1 LTRAAV
7 VGAVALRTL
16 VVGLL
21 ACDRAP
27 SSAAVPEPPDPAPS
41 AAPAATWTV
50 DGATLRDPCGDAVVL
65 RGVNHP
71 TMFVDRPGDALP
83 EIAATGANAVRLFW
97 VAGADVPVSAA
108 EPAIARAIALGMV
121 PMLEMH
127 DSTCKW
133 ELAGIVDA
141 WTAPGTVAMIDRHRD
156 NLLVNLANE
165 ASTDDDDAFERDTIA
180 AIVRMR
186 EAGIR
191 VPIVIDATKCGRN
204 LDLLLARGPALI
216 AADPEHAIVL
226 SWHAWDPLPRAELD
240 RAAERIAASG
250 LPIVIGEFGP
260 RSPPGC
266 GAPIDLDGLLAAARR
281 HELGWLAWSWGDD
294 APGHDWNTDC
304 GEFDM
309 VDTFAHSSLRGWG
322 RRVALDSSD
331 GIAQTSVRTAWQTT
345 GRCARPRWAHV
356 APVAGVR

>member
-1 LTRAAV
+1 MGRPVAV
-7 VGAVALRTL
+7 VALA
-16 VVGLL
+16 VGLL
-21 ACDRAP
+21 ACDRSP
-27 SSAAVPEPPDPAPS
+27 PPAAVPEPRRVTT
-41 AAPAATWTV
+41 PAATWTV

-71 TMFVDRPGDALP
+71 TMFVDRAGAALP

-108 EPAIARAIALGMV
+108 EPAIVRAIASGMV

-141 WTAPGTVAMIDRHRD
+141 WIAPDTVAMIERHQD

-180 AIVRMR
+180 AVVRMR
-186 EAGIR
+186 EAGIH

-204 LDLLLARGPALI
+204 LEVLLERGPALI

-226 SWHAWDPLPRAELD
+226 SWHAWDPLTRAELD
-240 RAAERIAASG
+240 RAADRIAASG
-250 LPIVIGEFGP
+250 LPIVIGELGP

-266 GAPIDLDGLLAAARR
+266 GAPLDLDGLLAVARR
-281 HELGWLAWSWGDD
+281 HRLGWLAWSWGDD
-294 APGHDWNTDC
+294 VPGHDWNSDC

-309 VDTFAHSSLRGWG
+309 VDTFARSSLRGWG
-322 RRVALDSSD
+322 RRVAVDSPD
-331 GIAQTSVRTAWQTT
+331 GIAQTSVRSAWQTT
-345 GRCARPRWAHV
+345 SRCAAGSRGRV
-356 APVAGVR
+356 APIDRLR

>member
-1 LTRAAV
+1 MRAAMGRAAGL
-7 VGAVALRTL
+7 GAL
-16 VVGLL
+16 VVALL

-27 SSAAVPEPPDPAPS
+27 SSAAVSEPPEPAPAP
-41 AAPAATWTV
+41 APAATWTV
-50 DGATLRDPCGDAVVL
+50 DGATLRDPCGEAVVL

-71 TMFVDRPGDALP
+71 TMFVDRAGAALP

-97 VAGADVPVSAA
+97 VAGADVSVSAA
-108 EPAIARAIALGMV
+108 EPAIVRAIEAGMV

-133 ELAGIVDA
+133 ALDGIVDA
-141 WTAPGTVAMIDRHRD
+141 WTAPDTVAMIQRHQD

-180 AIVRMR
+180 AVARMR
-186 EAGIR
+186 AAGIR

-226 SWHAWDPLPRAELD
+226 SWHAWDPLPRAEID
-240 RAAERIAASG
+240 RAAERIDASG
-250 LPIVIGEFGP
+250 LPIMIGELGP
-260 RSPPGC
+260 RTPPGC
-266 GAPIDLDGLLAAARR
+266 GAPIDVDALLAAARR
-281 HELGWLAWSWGDD
+281 HRLGWFAWSWGDD
-294 APGHDWNTDC
+294 VPGHDWNTDC

-309 VDTFAHSSLRGWG
+309 ADTFARSSLRGWG
-322 RRVALDSSD
+322 RRVAEESPD
-331 GIAQTSVRTAWQTT
+331 GLGQTSVRSGWQTA
-345 GRCARPRWAHV
+345 GRCGAASRRRV
-356 APVAGVR
+356 APVGGVR

>member
-1 LTRAAV
+1 MIRGAMGRPVAV
-7 VGAVALRTL
+7 VALA
-16 VVGLL
+16 VGLL
-21 ACDRAP
+21 ACDRSP
-27 SSAAVPEPPDPAPS
+27 PPAAVPEPRRVTT
-41 AAPAATWTV
+41 PAATWTV

-71 TMFVDRPGDALP
+71 TMFVDRAGAALP

-108 EPAIARAIALGMV
+108 EPAIVRAIASGMV

-141 WTAPGTVAMIDRHRD
+141 WIAPDTVAMIERHQD

-180 AIVRMR
+180 AVVRMR
-186 EAGIR
+186 EAGIH

-204 LDLLLARGPALI
+204 LEVLLERGPALI

-226 SWHAWDPLPRAELD
+226 SWHAWDPLTRAELD
-240 RAAERIAASG
+240 RAADRIAASG
-250 LPIVIGEFGP
+250 LPIVIGELGP

-266 GAPIDLDGLLAAARR
+266 GAPLDLDGLLAVARR
-281 HELGWLAWSWGDD
+281 HRLGWLAWSWGDD
-294 APGHDWNTDC
+294 VPGHDWNSDC

-309 VDTFAHSSLRGWG
+309 VDTFARSSLRGWG
-322 RRVALDSSD
+322 RRVAVDSPD
-331 GIAQTSVRTAWQTT
+331 GIAQTSVRSAWQTT
-345 GRCARPRWAHV
+345 SRCAAGSRGRV
-356 APVAGVR
+356 APIDRLR